1 MILTVDLLD
10 EESVKKAAILLNEMI
25 KPDPHVGISI
35 FELELTCR
43 SHNCLKAQNIST
55 IDELCS
61 LSKNEL
67 RKTPNLGPKSLAEII
82 LNLSRLGLDL
92 RN

>member
-1 MILTVDLLD
+1 MLLTVDLLNED
-10 EESVKKAAILLNEMI
+10 SVRQAAIFLNGMV
-25 KPDPHVGISI
+25 KPDTQSGVSI
-35 FELELTCR
+35 NTLELTCR

-61 LSKNEL
+61 LSKKEL

-92 RN
+92 RS